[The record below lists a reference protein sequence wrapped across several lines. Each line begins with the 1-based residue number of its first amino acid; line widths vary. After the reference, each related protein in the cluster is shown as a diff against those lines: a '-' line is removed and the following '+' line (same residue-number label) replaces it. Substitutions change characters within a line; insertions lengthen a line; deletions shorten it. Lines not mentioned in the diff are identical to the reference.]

1 MSVKDWCDEKLLA
14 KKFIATHGLKYK
26 YEDVLQQVKYSL
38 NILSMKQKFLNKYCK
53 SIIDCF
59 KSENVANSFKDTYNK
74 ELEELEIQ
82 QLKSSSR
89 KRYRNALAVTV
100 QEHDNYHQ
108 EISTSA
114 TSVINKSHTAQEA
127 TNSTPED
134 SNTALETTGFAPK
147 VSHTAQEIAEATDF
161 STTLSIFRT
170 QVFKAGYKYFKKQL
184 SLSDVVNLGEMT
196 GNMSPES
203 TEEWSDNLS
212 YSILKSETKNET
224 DLALKIIN
232 MIGGFTMS
240 VFEEY
245 FKKYDGQ
252 KWEQAKEAKPS
263 IGIGMA
269 EKMID
274 IYDLIAQKANEG
286 YHEIRRCIC
295 IEKLNAFDQGPESEV
310 IQMLS
315 ILENIVEGLIEEER
329 EIKERSEIG
338 FYRPVVMI
346 MGVLF
351 RKSQFEMKE

>member
-170 QVFKAGYKYFKKQL
+170 QVFKAGYKYV
-184 SLSDVVNLGEMT
+184 SIC
-196 GNMSPES
+196 
-203 TEEWSDNLS
+203 
-212 YSILKSETKNET
+212 YSCILACRTQFFFSSKSNY
-224 DLALKIIN
+224 LYL
-232 MIGGFTMS
+232 M
-240 VFEEY
+240 
-245 FKKYDGQ
+245 
-252 KWEQAKEAKPS
+252 
-263 IGIGMA
+263 
-269 EKMID
+269 
-274 IYDLIAQKANEG
+274 
-286 YHEIRRCIC
+286 
-295 IEKLNAFDQGPESEV
+295 
-310 IQMLS
+310 
-315 ILENIVEGLIEEER
+315 
-329 EIKERSEIG
+329 
-338 FYRPVVMI
+338 
-346 MGVLF
+346 
-351 RKSQFEMKE
+351 